1 MSRTAR
7 SQPSAENGI
16 ASGPRHARSRETD
29 PVRCI
34 VAVFREFE
42 RAARD
47 AELSVA
53 QYRFLLFLRNGPMRA
68 GEIAANSLLTKATI
82 SGRIQELRELGL
94 IEAQAEA
101 SDLRVTRLSLTR
113 AGRDRMDRFE
123 RRLLR
128 VLKELIGEAD
138 ETRILGALGE
148 LYGEMKH
155 SREERFADGI
165 GNGGQDGR

>member
-7 SQPSAENGI
+7 
-16 ASGPRHARSRETD
+16 ARSPAEGGTPNGLRGARLRETD

-47 AELSVA
+47 AELSITHF
-53 QYRFLLFLRNGPMRA
+53 RFLLFLRNGPMRA

-94 IEAQAEA
+94 IETRTEA
-101 SDLRVTRLSLTR
+101 SDLRVTRLALTR

-123 RRLLR
+123 RRLLG
-128 VLKELIGEAD
+128 VLKDLIGEGD
-138 ETRILGALGE
+138 EARILGALGE

-155 SREERFADGI
+155 SREARFADGI
-165 GNGGQDGR
+165 DNGG

>member
-1 MSRTAR
+1 VSRTAR
-7 SQPSAENGI
+7 GWSPAESGTPNGLR
-16 ASGPRHARSRETD
+16 GTRLRETD

-47 AELSVA
+47 AELSVT

-94 IEAQAEA
+94 IETQAEA
-101 SDLRVTRLSLTR
+101 SDLRVTRLTLTK

-128 VLKELIGEAD
+128 VLKELIGGAD
-138 ETRILGALGE
+138 EARILGALGE
-148 LYGEMKH
+148 LYREMKH
-155 SREERFADGI
+155 SREARFADGI
-165 GNGGQDGR
+165 DNGGQEGR

>member
-1 MSRTAR
+1 MPNS
-7 SQPSAENGI
+7 PSYLLATPPKAPDPAE
-16 ASGPRHARSRETD
+16 
-29 PVRCI
+29 
-34 VAVFREFE
+34 
-42 RAARD
+42 AARVFGELTANAGD
-47 AELSVA
+47 AALAS
-53 QYRFLLFLRNGPMRA
+53 MRA
-68 GEIAANSLLTKATI
+68 FSRAGDPLPYDPAPIAQAFSTLAMNLASHPT
-82 SGRIQELRELGL
+82 RL

-165 GNGGQDGR
+165 GNGGPDGR